1 MDRGPLEKEKA
12 QSIKLEIARSG
23 LKRKR
28 PRLCSTALA
37 IGIEGS
43 SDAASDNCDRPVTQ
57 PGTALCLSKSL
68 PERTPTTLD
77 DVFDDAFS
85 LSSTPMQ
92 QTANNTMAQQMSIVI
107 GEMSTSEILS
117 TNESELDHC
126 SLPIDPMLRVAY
138 EWESS
143 ESTLDYEAYMEIGT
157 LLPLQTSESLPQTL
171 HRFSDSVP
179 SDTPS
184 CYFGT
189 SSGTDDSSSSAAPGD
204 ILLRDA
210 ISLSNY
216 LEETLSAQFPF
227 RQVPNIGCRQW
238 LEILLFSSKHVLQA
252 TMLLSGAASSV
263 SENPDLEQE
272 KNIGNHM
279 SQAMNILRSLP
290 SATSS
295 LSLLDEKLKAF
306 HIISACTC
314 VMQTVFLE
322 V

>member
-23 LKRKR
+23 FKRKR
-28 PRLCSTALA
+28 PRLYSTALA
-37 IGIEGS
+37 TGIEGG

-68 PERTPTTLD
+68 PKRTPTTLD
-77 DVFDDAFS
+77 DVFDDEFS

-92 QTANNTMAQQMSIVI
+92 QTANNTMAQQMSIVV

-117 TNESELDHC
+117 TDESELDHC
-126 SLPIDPMLRVAY
+126 SLPVDPLLRVAY
-138 EWESS
+138 EWDSS

-157 LLPLQTSESLPQTL
+157 FLPMQTSESLPQTL
-171 HRFSDSVP
+171 HRLRDSVP

-189 SSGTDDSSSSAAPGD
+189 SSGTDDSSSISAPGD
-204 ILLRDA
+204 ILLSDA
-210 ISLSNY
+210 IYLSKY

-227 RQVPNIGCRQW
+227 RQVSHMGCRQW
-238 LEILLFSSKHVLQA
+238 LEILLFSSKHVLKA
-252 TMLLSGAASSV
+252 TILLSGAANSV
-263 SENPDLEQE
+263 SENPDLGQE

-279 SQAMNILRSLP
+279 FQAMNILRSLP

-295 LSLLDEKLKAF
+295 LSLLDEKLKAS
-306 HIISACTC
+306 HILSACTC